1 MISKSMPFL
10 TACIVLSGSV
20 FDCPAIAQS
29 EFPNRAIK
37 LVVPVPPGP
46 ILDTLPRIIAEK
58 LSLKWKQPVII
69 ENRPGAAQNLGAD
82 VVYKSAPDGYTLLV
96 TPAGPLTIS
105 PHLFSK
111 LGFDPAAFVPVSLLV
126 TIPAVFVV
134 NSKLPLSTFQ
144 DFVALAKAN
153 PGKITYGTPGRGS
166 SPHLATEML
175 MNATGIRLVH
185 VPFNGF
191 GPALNNLLGGHIDVM
206 IDNLGNVASSIENG
220 SLRVLGATTKT
231 RIPELP
237 NVPAIAETHPGFDYT
252 SWFAIVAPPRTSP
265 EIATKLSQ
273 GIAEALK
280 LPDVERRF
288 RGFSVAPVG
297 SSPAE
302 TAAFIGREHELWR
315 KLIQANQIKLD

>member
-1 MISKSMPFL
+1 
-10 TACIVLSGSV
+10 
-20 FDCPAIAQS
+20 
-29 EFPNRAIK
+29 
-37 LVVPVPPGP
+37 
-46 ILDTLPRIIAEK
+46 
-58 LSLKWKQPVII
+58 
-69 ENRPGAAQNLGAD
+69 
-82 VVYKSAPDGYTLLV
+82 
-96 TPAGPLTIS
+96 
-105 PHLFSK
+105 

-134 NSKLPLSTFQ
+134 NSKLPFSTFQ
-144 DFVALAKAN
+144 DFIAFAKAN

-175 MNATGIRLVH
+175 MNATGTRLTH

-220 SLRVLGATTKT
+220 SLKVLGATTQT

-237 NVPAIAETHPGFDYT
+237 HVPTIAETHPGFSYT
-252 SWFAIVAPPRTSP
+252 SWFAIVAPPRTPSA
-265 EIATKLSQ
+265 IASKLSQ

-288 RGFSVAPVG
+288 QGFSVSPVG
-297 SSPAE
+297 SSPTE
-302 TAAFIGREHELWR
+302 TAAFIDRERELWR